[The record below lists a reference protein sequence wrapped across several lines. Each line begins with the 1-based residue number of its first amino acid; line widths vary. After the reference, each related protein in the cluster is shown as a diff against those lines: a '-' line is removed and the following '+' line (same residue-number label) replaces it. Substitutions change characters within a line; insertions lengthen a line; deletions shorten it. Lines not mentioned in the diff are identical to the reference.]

1 MNAPPSP
8 SSLAVEW
15 AGLLYDIT
23 RQFAS
28 TLDIDEALSNVL
40 DMIVRA
46 LGANSGSIFL
56 FDQDGYVSK
65 SILARSDLAPEV
77 KRHAIV
83 TVMEQGFTG
92 WVFQNQKSDIIFDTE
107 TDGRWVLLP
116 ETSIV
121 TRSAMGAP
129 FIRRGKVIGI
139 VIIMHPDPNA
149 FNSRHLLLLEMIS
162 TQAAAVIEN
171 AAMYA
176 QANNER
182 QMLQAIISGVRDI
195 TVVTDLLDRLILAN
209 PAAQQ
214 VLGLSQALY
223 GTFLNELIVNE
234 SDVIEFYHSAVNG
247 GDMEKELTLSNHRIY
262 SCAMVKIP
270 EVGWMIG
277 MHDVTALKQLDETK
291 SEFVSHVSH
300 DLRSPLA
307 VIQGYVWLLD
317 QIPRLN
323 KEARGYV
330 KEIYRLIER
339 MSELINNLLDLSQ
352 IEMGIEG
359 DFKDISFTEIVAKAI
374 DGMQA
379 MAEAK
384 GVKLVAELPMDVL
397 SLRGSPLR
405 LSQVVTNLVGN
416 ALKFTPVEGTIT
428 VRVAAE
434 GNFATAKITDTGPG
448 IPEEMQSQLFHKFT
462 RLAQKATRTNEGY
475 GLGLAIVKTIV
486 DAHKGQ
492 VWVQSKE
499 GQGSTFTVTIP
510 MQSSLENP
518 AV

>member
-1 MNAPPSP
+1 VNAVPSV

-15 AGLLYDIT
+15 AGLLYEIA

-28 TLDIDEALSNVL
+28 TLDLDEVLSNVL
-40 DMIVRA
+40 DMIVQA
-46 LGANSGSIFL
+46 LGANAGSIFL

-83 TVMEQGFTG
+83 TVMERGFAG

-107 TDGRWVLLP
+107 TDGRWVILP
-116 ETSIV
+116 ATSIV

-129 FIRRGKVIGI
+129 FIRKSKVIGL
-139 VIIMHPDPNA
+139 VVIMHPEPNA
-149 FNSRHLLLLEMIS
+149 FTPRHLLLLEMIS

-182 QMLQAIISGVRDI
+182 QTLLAIISGVRDI
-195 TVVTDLLDRLILAN
+195 IVVSDLLDRLILAN

-223 GTFLNELIVNE
+223 GNFLDEIIKE
-234 SDVIEFYHSAVNG
+234 EDVIEFYRSGVNG
-247 GDMEKELTLSNHRIY
+247 GDMEREVTFSNGRVY
-262 SCAMVKIP
+262 SCEMVKIS

-277 MHDVTALKQLDETK
+277 MHDVTALKQLDATK

-317 QIPRLN
+317 QIPRLS

-330 KEIYRLIER
+330 KEIFRLIER
-339 MSELINNLLDLSQ
+339 MTDLINNLLDLSQ

-359 DFKDISFTEIVAKAI
+359 DFKDISFTEVVSKAV
-374 DGMQA
+374 DSMQA

-384 GVKLVAELPMDVL
+384 QIQLVAEFPADVL

-405 LSQVVTNLVGN
+405 LSQVITNLVGN
-416 ALKFTPVEGTIT
+416 ALKFTPAGGFIT
-428 VRVAAE
+428 VRVATD
-434 GNFATAKITDTGPG
+434 GNYATVKVTDTGPG
-448 IPEEMQSQLFHKFT
+448 ISEALQPQLFQKFT

-492 VWVQSKE
+492 IWVKSAE
-499 GQGSTFTVTIP
+499 GQGSTFTVSIP
-510 MQSSLENP
+510 MNNLLENP

>member
-1 MNAPPSP
+1 VNAPPSP
-8 SSLAVEW
+8 SALAVEW
-15 AGLLYDIT
+15 GGLIYEIA

-28 TLDIDEALSNVL
+28 TLDLDEVLSNVL
-40 DMIVRA
+40 DLIDQA
-46 LGANSGSIFL
+46 LGANAGSIFL

-65 SILARSDLAPEV
+65 SILARSDLAPEI

-83 TVMEQGFTG
+83 TVMEQGFAG

-116 ETSIV
+116 ATSIV

-139 VIIMHPDPNA
+139 VVIMHPEPNA
-149 FNSRHLLLLEMIS
+149 FSPRHLLLLEMIS

-182 QMLQAIISGVRDI
+182 QTLQAIISGVRDI

-209 PAAQQ
+209 PVAQQ

-223 GTFLNELIVNE
+223 GTFLDELIKE
-234 SDVIEFYHSAVNG
+234 SEVIEFYRSVVNG
-247 GDMEKELTLSNHRIY
+247 GDMEREVTLSNGRVY
-262 SCAMVKIP
+262 SCAMVKIT

-277 MHDVTALKQLDETK
+277 MHDVTALKQLDAAK

-307 VIQGYVWLLD
+307 VIQGYTWLLD
-317 QIPRLN
+317 QIPRMS

-339 MSELINNLLDLSQ
+339 MSELINNLLDLSK

-359 DFKDISFTEIVAKAI
+359 DFKDINFSDVVAKAVE
-374 DGMQA
+374 GMQA

-384 GVKLVAELPMDVL
+384 QIQLVAELPVDVL

-416 ALKFTPVEGTIT
+416 ALKFTPEEGTIT

-434 GNFATAKITDTGPG
+434 GDFATVKISDTGPG
-448 IPEEMQSQLFHKFT
+448 IPEALQPQLFQKFT
-462 RLAQKATRTNEGY
+462 RLAQKATRSYEGY

-492 VWVQSKE
+492 VWVKSQE
-499 GQGSTFTVTIP
+499 GQGSTFTVSIP
-510 MQSSLENP
+510 MQNSLENP
-518 AV
+518 AI